1 MKRLFLYT
9 VSALLLSAAL
19 LALNACGSSTKN
31 GNLDVCESLGSDREK
46 NSCKLYSHDNVCC
59 DETTCTLT
67 HEGQTLTC
75 DHPDPGICADVWLNK
90 LCPNTPAA
98 DRAEFVAMLS
108 AKTRVLMSEARR
120 TSLFCH

>member
-9 VSALLLSAAL
+9 VSALLLSAVL
-19 LALNACGSSTKN
+19 LFLNACGKS
-31 GNLDVCESLGSDREK
+31 
-46 NSCKLYSHDNVCC
+46 NSNDAFCSEFGVDKSGPACKLYSQDQVCC

-67 HEGQTLTC
+67 QDGEEYIC
-75 DHPDPGICADVWLNK
+75 KNPDASKCADVWLDQ
-90 LCPNTPAA
+90 LCPDATAA
-98 DRAEFVAMLS
+98 ERVEFVAMLS